1 MTITENLYL
10 TVSNIVDI
18 RVTPE
23 NLRIK
28 MEQLSGIGGITSQ
41 VKTAILIELLLA
53 VADLDKKTDD
63 TK

>member
-10 TVSNIVDI
+10 SVSNIVDI

-28 MEQLSGIGGITSQ
+28 MEQLSGTGGITSQ

>member
-23 NLRIK
+23 NLRVK
-28 MEQLSGIGGITSQ
+28 MEQLSGTGGITSQ

>member
-10 TVSNIVDI
+10 SVSNIVDI

-23 NLRIK
+23 NLRVK
-28 MEQLSGIGGITSQ
+28 MEQLSGTGGITSQ